1 MEIQNPI
8 IQERI
13 QERNKYERNSSSNSR
28 NGKSSKTI
36 KTGKGA
42 ITIDVPRDR
51 YGSFELL
58 PVRKGQ
64 TENGILDHQVIA
76 QYSEGMISRE
86 IIATIKEMY
95 DVYISPSLV
104 SHITDSVIR
113 KATTRHRMFP
123 DVEADMKVV
132 RLAIMDAFRRWTMPI
147 RNWKSAL
154 NRFCIEFE
162 DRISACL

>member
-8 IQERI
+8 I
-13 QERNKYERNSSSNSR
+13 QERNKYERNSSSNNH

-51 YGSFELL
+51 HGSFEPL

-64 TENGILDHQVIA
+64 TENGILDHQVIT
-76 QYSEGMISRE
+76 QYSEGMTSRE

-95 DVYISPSLV
+95 DVYISPTLV
-104 SHITDSVIR
+104 NHITDSVIE
-113 KATTRHRMFP
+113 
-123 DVEADMKVV
+123 DVRQWQNKPLDGGCPIVFMDGIVVKVRDMV
-132 RLAIMDAFRRWTMPI
+132 
-147 RNWKSAL
+147 SG
-154 NRFCIEFE
+154 
-162 DRISACL
+162 